1 MGQKDLTFAIKCA
14 IVKECEASPTQN
26 IKERKG
32 KVGQK
37 VEEVKDK
44 ERKLKEALAGALENT
59 KAYEP
64 LTPEFDTA
72 YAAYLTLKA
81 ELAKVPSM
89 LELAGK
95 QDRED
100 ATRDLCV
107 KLAQG
112 IEQLLAGLE
121 VEKAQGEPIIALR
134 YAQDS
139 TGAGFVVLNPIT
151 KLKAKALNG
160 VSQGPSTR
168 PWIVDAKGNR
178 LTVGD
183 FCRPYCPTKYP
194 HKAVRNQA
202 EFDAFCQKNGLTGYT
217 YVAGKAIV

>member
-1 MGQKDLTFAIKCA
+1 M
-14 IVKECEASPTQN
+14 
-26 IKERKG
+26 
-32 KVGQK
+32 GQK

-100 ATRDLCV
+100 ATRDLCNQ
-107 KLAQG
+107 LAAG
-112 IEQLLAGLE
+112 IEQLIVGLE

-151 KLKAKALNG
+151 KLRASKPREPKANG
-160 VSQGPSTR
+160 SSR
-168 PWIVDAKGNR
+168 PWVVDSKGSKI
-178 LTVGD
+178 TISE
-183 FCRPYCPTKYP
+183 FCRPYAGDVKYP
-194 HKAVRNQA
+194 HKMIRDKA
-202 EFDAFCQKNGLTGYT
+202 EFDAFCLKHGLTGYT
-217 YVAGKAIV
+217 YMS